1 MVSAQPNNF
10 VNPMKNTERKDF
22 NKAEL
27 SDDDIAPE
35 DTVTEYTRIEESR
48 FKSSMMLDVN
58 EEEKEAKD
66 LDETPLKEENAEL
79 GRAYIPKSLISPK
92 NQEN

>member
-1 MVSAQPNNF
+1 
-10 VNPMKNTERKDF
+10 MKASERKDF

-35 DTVTEYTRIEESR
+35 DTMTDGTRLEESR
-48 FKSSMMLDVN
+48 FKSSMMMEVN

-66 LDETPLKEENAEL
+66 MDETPIK
-79 GRAYIPKSLISPK
+79 
-92 NQEN
+92 